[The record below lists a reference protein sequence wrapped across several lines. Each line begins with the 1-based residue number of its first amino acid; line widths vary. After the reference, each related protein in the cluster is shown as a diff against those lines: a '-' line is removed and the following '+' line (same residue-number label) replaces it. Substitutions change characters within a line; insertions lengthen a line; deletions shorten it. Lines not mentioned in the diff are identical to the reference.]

1 MKKIIILALIACLFT
16 VACTPD
22 SSSDGIS
29 APAVSYNTKE
39 LVEKITADHSLS
51 GGKYYSSY
59 SEELGKYLDDDL
71 LLSLYGDMGEIPDMA
86 SVEEYCVY
94 IDGSDPNLQK
104 ELGVFK
110 TKSGTDKE
118 LFISFMKSRIA
129 AMLENAKNYPSV
141 DTDPLKN
148 AEFFIEGDYVVYVVV
163 KSEAK
168 NIAKFIKDNLD

>member
-1 MKKIIILALIACLFT
+1 
-16 VACTPD
+16 
-22 SSSDGIS
+22 
-29 APAVSYNTKE
+29 
-39 LVEKITADHSLS
+39 
-51 GGKYYSSY
+51 
-59 SEELGKYLDDDL
+59 
-71 LLSLYGDMGEIPDMA
+71 MA

-110 TKSGTDKE
+110 TKSGTDTE

-163 KSEAK
+163 KSDAK
-168 NIAKFIKDNLD
+168 DIAKFIKDNLD